1 MQEKILFQH
10 VRKINRIL
18 NRVLFVFGAVMIIAH
33 IITRNSN
40 NIVPLWIMM
49 IATFLSLFLM
59 YSKKDVA
66 ASYVMVISA
75 LMLVIPSMTGKFAF
89 ILVMIPISISAL
101 YLNKRIFLIMGSIT
115 NVSMIITQ
123 LIISNSD
130 IQSASF
136 SMVNLLLVTSILF
149 FLTKEG
155 EKLIQ
160 RGIQNESQTRIL
172 LEELQNNIDVI
183 KTNTSVLNTDISQGN
198 ENLGIIH
205 EINNSITQAT
215 QDITMGIVDQNK
227 SVTQINQMIKDAD
240 KKVAELTDFSNQLA
254 SVSGHA
260 SDEVKEGSEKIN
272 TMDKQMGIINQ
283 AVTKSLETVQE
294 LNENIDDI
302 NNFLSA
308 ITEIAEQTNL
318 LALNAAIEAARAGES
333 GKGFT
338 VVAQE
343 VRKLADQSAFT
354 VKQIIKIIHQI
365 KDKTKNVLEEVDK
378 GRIATQDG
386 EVVVHTVNQSFDM
399 IQKSFKDIDRYIA
412 DEISRIGNIA
422 ELFSH
427 INQEIESIT
436 SVSNVQA
443 TSTQELVATLEEHN
457 GYIEGMYKL
466 MQDIKDSSNKL
477 QVIIK

>member
-1 MQEKILFQH
+1 
-10 VRKINRIL
+10 
-18 NRVLFVFGAVMIIAH
+18 
-33 IITRNSN
+33 
-40 NIVPLWIMM
+40 
-49 IATFLSLFLM
+49 
-59 YSKKDVA
+59 
-66 ASYVMVISA
+66 
-75 LMLVIPSMTGKFAF
+75 
-89 ILVMIPISISAL
+89 
-101 YLNKRIFLIMGSIT
+101 
-115 NVSMIITQ
+115 
-123 LIISNSD
+123 
-130 IQSASF
+130 
-136 SMVNLLLVTSILF
+136 MVNLLLVTSILF